1 MDELF
6 GVSMTVIAGVCVVI
20 TALILLVVAILAW
33 RNPVMFKNGL
43 RNIPRRKSQTTLI
56 VIGLMLSTVIITAAF
71 GTGDTLTHSI
81 TNEAYTVFG
90 PVDEFVTWDVKNHP
104 APDNKQVIPLDQA
117 TKWEQQLQQTTSVKA
132 IVPFLGTTMP
142 VLDTRTRLNDAK
154 SFVVASPADSLDK
167 IGGLKDV
174 DGKPVTLGAG
184 EIALNKALVDKL
196 DAKIGDKVQVFYH
209 GQASDVT
216 VKAIVPNTIFG
227 GTDDTQNPE
236 GAALNFDFMSNITN
250 KHGVVD
256 ILAISN
262 DGSVRGGLSRT
273 DEVSAAMDNI
283 LKGTTF
289 KTLKVKQDTVHTAQL
304 VGNVFTTLFVTI
316 GLFAIAAGI
325 LLIFLIFVM
334 LAAERKPEMGMARA
348 VGAKRRQ
355 IVESFLAEGMGY
367 DLGSAMVGLVFGVG
381 VAALMV
387 YFVKLSIGGS
397 LGLNLQFTVAARSLI
412 TAFCIGVI
420 TTFIVV
426 FLASWRASRINIV
439 AAIRD
444 LPESH
449 KINPE
454 DATWRGYLRGTLNGF
469 VAFGVAIFS
478 IFAAIHFTRLAPIFI
493 LAAISGIAGPWLAM
507 LRNSNFGAPAD
518 QRKEGDHL
526 PRWPWIV
533 GLITAVIG
541 IGIVILVGYFLAL
554 LVVRLTR
561 ERRPRALPT
570 GLILLGIV
578 IAPLGLVLAALQD
591 RGRQVAWSVGLG
603 TVGLAVG
610 VLMIQWAYDAER
622 SWLFFMG
629 VSLIL
634 LWAAITLRYFRI
646 QERLSFT
653 VSSALLLLVWY
664 LGGGGQLHWLTGDM
678 KGGVEMFFL
687 SGLTMVVAGTFIVV
701 YNADII
707 LPVIGRFGARFGR
720 IFPAVKTA
728 IAYPLTS
735 RFRTGL
741 TIGMIG
747 LIMFVLSMEAA
758 LNTNISK
765 SFATKD
771 ALGGYNVRVQYS
783 DNNLST
789 NGIRSDLTT
798 ANAKLP
804 TTQRVDTS
812 KILAV
817 GETKTVAGDQMTIRN
832 PKATNQ
838 DWKHYIL
845 TGADADFIKTNQ
857 IPLQY
862 RAAGYDS
869 DQAVWQAV
877 GSGKD
882 LAIVPS
888 ALVGGGNGFGGSVSD
903 PLSLPK
909 SYTKDG
915 FEPFQLE
922 VRGSDG
928 QITRITVIGETKDS
942 AASFWPGII
951 VSQQNLLSAFPS
963 AQGQEF
969 FLRLAPGTNADRYAK
984 NIEATLVATSADSL
998 QKIIDDGQAI
1008 SRAFLNLFE
1017 GFLALGLIVG
1027 IAALGVIAFRAVV
1040 ERRQQIGMLRA
1051 IGYQRNMVMASF
1063 LMESGFIAISGIL
1076 LGLILGLTFAWSLF
1090 HSGNIGSDTS
1100 GIAYTVPWAQVGAVT
1115 AFALVASL
1123 LMTWLPARAASKV
1136 PIAEALRYE

>member
-6 GVSMTVIAGVCVVI
+6 GVSMTVIASVCVII
-20 TALILLVVAILAW
+20 TALILLAVAIVAW

-71 GTGDTLTHSI
+71 GTGDTLTHSV
-81 TNEAYTVFG
+81 TNEAYTIFG
-90 PVDEFVTWDVKNHP
+90 PVDEFVVWDVKNHP
-104 APDNKQVIPLDQA
+104 APENQQVIPLDQA
-117 TKWEQQLQQTTSVKA
+117 AKWEEQLKQAVSVKA
-132 IVPFLGTTMP
+132 VVPFLGSTMP

-154 SFVVASPADSLDK
+154 SFVVASPAEDLDK
-167 IGGLKDV
+167 LGGLKDIH
-174 DGKPVTLGAG
+174 GQAVTLGPG
-184 EIALNKALVDKL
+184 EIALNAALVDKL
-196 DAKIGDKVQVFYH
+196 DARVGDKVQVFYH
-209 GQASDVT
+209 GQPTDVT
-216 VKAIVPNTIFG
+216 VKAIVPNTMFG
-227 GTDDTQNPE
+227 GTNDTVNRE
-236 GAALNFDFMSNITN
+236 GAALNFDFMSGITG

-262 DGSVRGGLSRT
+262 DGTTRGGLNRT
-273 DEVSAAMDNI
+273 DEVSAAMDKI
-283 LKGTTF
+283 LHGTTF
-289 KTLKVKQDTVHTAQL
+289 KTLKIKQDTVHQAQL
-304 VGNVFTTLFVTI
+304 FGNIFTTLFITI

-367 DLGSAMVGLVFGVG
+367 DLGSAIVGLIVGVG

-387 YFVKLSIGGS
+387 YFVKLSIGDN
-397 LGLNLQFTVAARSLI
+397 LGLNLQFSVAARSLV

-444 LPESH
+444 LPETHRS
-449 KINPE
+449 NPE
-454 DATWRGYLRGTLNGF
+454 DATWRGYLRGTMNGF
-469 VAFGVAIFS
+469 VAFGVAIISF
-478 IFAAIHFTRLAPIFI
+478 FAAIHFSQLAPIFI
-493 LAAISGIAGPWLAM
+493 LAAISGIAGPWLPM
-507 LRNSNFGAPAD
+507 LRNSNFGAPSSD
-518 QRKEGDHL
+518 RKQGDHL

-533 GLITAVIG
+533 GILTAVIG
-541 IGIVILVGYFLAL
+541 VGIVMLVGYFLAL

-561 ERRPRALPT
+561 ERPRRTLSVPLMLVGT
-570 GLILLGIV
+570 V
-578 IAPLGLVLAALQD
+578 IAPVGLVLSALQE

-603 TVGLAVG
+603 TTGLALG
-610 VLMIQWAYDAER
+610 ILMIQWAYDAER
-622 SWLFFMG
+622 AWLFFTG

-634 LWAAITLRYFRI
+634 LWAAVTLRYFRI
-646 QERLSFT
+646 RERLSFT
-653 VSSALLLLVWY
+653 VTSALLLLVWY
-664 LGGGGQLHWLTGDM
+664 LGGANKLTWLTGGNM
-678 KGGVEMFFL
+678 KGGVELFFL

-701 YNADII
+701 YNADIV
-707 LPVIGRFGARFGR
+707 LPFLARFGSRFGR
-720 IFPAVKTA
+720 IMPAVKTA
-728 IAYPLTS
+728 VAYPLTS

-765 SFATKD
+765 TFATKE

-783 DNNLST
+783 DNNLSS
-789 NGIRSDLTT
+789 GIEKDLTT

-804 TTQRVDTS
+804 AAERVDVS
-812 KILAV
+812 KIEAV
-817 GETKTVAGDQMTIRN
+817 GETRTVAGDQMTIRN
-832 PKATNQ
+832 PRATSQ
-838 DWKHYIL
+838 EWKHYIL
-845 TGADADFIKTNQ
+845 TGADSGFISSNQ
-857 IPLQY
+857 LPLAH
-862 RAAGYDS
+862 RAAGYAS
-869 DQAVWQAV
+869 DAAIWQAV
-877 GSGKD
+877 ASNRD
-882 LAIVPS
+882 FAIIPDG
-888 ALVGGGNGFGGSVSD
+888 LTGGGGFGGPVND
-903 PLSLPK
+903 PLTLP
-909 SYTKDG
+909 SDYVKDG
-915 FEPFQLE
+915 FQPFQLE

-928 QITRITVIGETKDS
+928 KVTDLTVIGQTKSS
-942 AASFWPGII
+942 AANFWPGII
-951 VSQQNLLSAFPS
+951 VSQDNLLSIFPQ

-969 FLRLAPGTNADRYAK
+969 YLRLAPGVNAGRYAK
-984 NIEATLVATSADSL
+984 NVEATLVATSADSL
-998 QKIIDDGQAI
+998 QKIIDDNQAI

-1051 IGYQRNMVMASF
+1051 IGYQRRMVMLSF
-1063 LMESGFIAISGIL
+1063 LIESGFIAISGIV
-1076 LGLILGLTFAWSLF
+1076 LGLALGLTFAWSLLS
-1090 HSGNIGSDTS
+1090 SGNVGTDTGGVS
-1100 GIAYTVPWAQVGAVT
+1100 YTVPWAQVGAVT
-1115 AFALVASL
+1115 AFALIASL